1 MNKGILS
8 LGLICLIG
16 VSLVGCSANSNNQ
29 TENNH
34 EQATNYIDKTSTEL
48 LNQSKI
54 EITYKSV
61 SKTEPSM
68 TFDIKTEPLTKEN
81 SDTAIEYRQNG
92 RLLEA
97 TATNDK
103 QVNTK
108 NYHVTLENDKNP
120 VTLSIYFDSDGQK
133 RTIYERAYY
142 PGSSKNLTF

>member
-8 LGLICLIG
+8 LGLVCLMG
-16 VSLVGCSANSNNQ
+16 VSLVGCSANSTNQ

-34 EQATNYIDKTSTEL
+34 EQVTDYIDKTSTEL

-54 EITYKSV
+54 GITYKSV

-68 TFDIKTEPLTKEN
+68 IFDIKTEPLTKEK
-81 SDTAIEYRQNG
+81 SDTTIEYRQNG
-92 RLLEA
+92 RLLES

-108 NYHVTLENDKNP
+108 NYHVTLQNNENP
-120 VTLSIYFDSDGQK
+120 VTLSIYLDSAGFSWTK
-133 RTIYERAYY
+133 TN
-142 PGSSKNLTF
+142 NL